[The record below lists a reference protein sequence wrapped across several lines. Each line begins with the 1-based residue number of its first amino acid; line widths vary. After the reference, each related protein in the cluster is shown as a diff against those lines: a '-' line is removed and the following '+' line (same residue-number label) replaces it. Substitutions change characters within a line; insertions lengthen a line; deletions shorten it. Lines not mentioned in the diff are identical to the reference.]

1 VGTGA
6 SRQIGVR
13 REENQVTAGI
23 RSKTDQ
29 TSDQYLKGTDG
40 MEKQIR
46 DFTEEYKAGRIERSE
61 FLKWAALLGVSI
73 PLLRVPVVRAAV
85 AGPVRGGTIKVAS
98 GNAVS
103 IDPPLLIDGAGIGI
117 AQQYGEYL
125 VDVGADLVPRPKLAT
140 SWTPSQNGLVWTV
153 KVRQGVK
160 FHSGKTLNAD
170 DVVATFKRLV
180 DPKGTSTAKSS
191 LSFLT
196 PEGVT
201 KIDDYTVQ
209 FTLTRPVVDFAYY
222 LNTYQAIIIPTS
234 YSGSIVKNPD
244 GTGPFKLVEYV
255 PGQRV
260 RFVRNP
266 DYWNK
271 PLPYLDGVE
280 VVLGFASGSDT
291 TALLSGT
298 VDTVIVTD
306 YTHIQLLQGNPN
318 IVISTTRSSGHDGVF
333 LRTDKAPFTDVRV
346 RQAFALAFDR
356 PTIIKTLDANLAVLG
371 NDNVIAPVFPVYAAT
386 AQRAKNIAKAKALL
400 AAAGF
405 AKGLSAPILTAAD
418 GQIQVLQTEQTPSLI
433 TYFSNISRPVS
444 AKLRNV
450 HADPANYLD
459 LSQAYFVK

>member
-1 VGTGA
+1 V
-6 SRQIGVR
+6 
-13 REENQVTAGI
+13 
-23 RSKTDQ
+23 
-29 TSDQYLKGTDG
+29 
-40 MEKQIR
+40 
-46 DFTEEYKAGRIERSE
+46 F
-61 FLKWAALLGVSI
+61 
-73 PLLRVPVVRAAV
+73 
-85 AGPVRGGTIKVAS
+85 
-98 GNAVS
+98 
-103 IDPPLLIDGAGIGI
+103 
-117 AQQYGEYL
+117 
-125 VDVGADLVPRPKLAT
+125 
-140 SWTPSQNGLVWTV
+140 
-153 KVRQGVK
+153 
-160 FHSGKTLNAD
+160 
-170 DVVATFKRLV
+170 
-180 DPKGTSTAKSS
+180 
-191 LSFLT
+191 
-196 PEGVT
+196 
-201 KIDDYTVQ
+201 
-209 FTLTRPVVDFAYY
+209 
-222 LNTYQAIIIPTS
+222 
-234 YSGSIVKNPD
+234 
-244 GTGPFKLVEYV
+244 
-255 PGQRV
+255 
-260 RFVRNP
+260 
-266 DYWNK
+266 
-271 PLPYLDGVE
+271 
-280 VVLGFASGSDT
+280 GFASGSDT